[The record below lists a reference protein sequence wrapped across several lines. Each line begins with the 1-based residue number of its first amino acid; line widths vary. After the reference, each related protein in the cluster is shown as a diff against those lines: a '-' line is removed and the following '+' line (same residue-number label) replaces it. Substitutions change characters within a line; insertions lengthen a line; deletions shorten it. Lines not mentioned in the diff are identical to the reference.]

1 MMAEMEIIEMV
12 NTLAKMTE
20 ENFQRFLGYVER
32 VNNPDEKNF
41 LKELVKVALVQR
53 QKLVAVGQM

>member
-1 MMAEMEIIEMV
+1 MAEMEIVEMV

-20 ENFQRFLGYVER
+20 EKFQCFLGYVEG
-32 VNNPDEKNF
+32 VNNPDEKTF

-53 QKLVAVGQM
+53 QKLATVGRM

>member
-1 MMAEMEIIEMV
+1 MAEMEIIEMV

-20 ENFQRFLGYVER
+20 GNFQRFCGYVER
-32 VNNPDEKNF
+32 VNNPDEKTF

-53 QKLVAVGQM
+53 QKLAAVG